1 MQMMNTFYNQ
11 VILFL
16 VMFIVALFINP
27 MSMLAYDIDHLY
39 FSTTL
44 FYTAGYM
51 ASTMIWTHQIVHYF
65 QTYHFNVKIFLI
77 GIAMSLF
84 FIFLFRTQTFVTTDQ
99 WLRRM
104 IPHHSTALTTTT
116 KLLENHNIDDNVY
129 RLAKDIVYNQKREI
143 LFMQSLMD

>member
-1 MQMMNTFYNQ
+1 MHSMESFYNQ
-11 VILFL
+11 GILFV
-16 VMFIVALFINP
+16 VMFIVALIINP
-27 MSMLAYDIDHLY
+27 MTMLAYDFDHLY

-44 FYTAGYM
+44 FYAAGYM
-51 ASTMIWTHQIVHYF
+51 ASTMIWAHQIVHYF
-65 QTYHFNVKIFLI
+65 QKHHFNMQIFLI

-84 FIFLFRTQTFVTTDQ
+84 FIFLLRSQSFVTTDQ